1 MRARTSTTIHGPRAG
16 LAAMPAAA
24 AVALLGALLAV
35 MQSGQVRAAEGIRLK
50 DLGRV
55 DGVRENMMVG
65 YGLVTGLAGTGDSSR
80 SAATLQSVVS
90 ALQAFGVNVT
100 ASQLSTRNV
109 AAVMVVGTLPAY
121 ARAGDKLDVNVSS
134 VGDARSLAGG
144 TLLMMPL
151 YGPDK
156 AVYALAQG
164 PLSVGGYK
172 YELNGTSVQRN
183 HPTAATISEGAT
195 VEKNVTARILKD
207 DHRFDILLADPD
219 YTTASRAA
227 EAINA
232 SGLGPVAQA
241 VDAGR
246 IAVDVPVSE
255 RNRLVDYVARVEN
268 TIVQPDQRA
277 RVVVNERTG
286 TVVSGGSVRISAVT
300 VTHGNLRVSIVTDY
314 LVSQPNG
321 VYGRTTSSIATAVV
335 PQSRVDV
342 NEEAVN
348 VVSLPQDTRVAELIE
363 ALNKIKTNTRD
374 VIAVL
379 QSIKA
384 AGALHADLIL
394 Q

>member
-1 MRARTSTTIHGPRAG
+1 MRRLHWLLEMVA
-16 LAAMPAAA
+16 LAAALGVANPGAA
-24 AVALLGALLAV
+24 
-35 MQSGQVRAAEGIRLK
+35 SEGVRLK
-50 DLGRV
+50 DLGRI
-55 DGVRENMMVG
+55 DGVRDNMVVG

-80 SAATLQSVVS
+80 SQATLQSIVN
-90 ALQAFGVNVT
+90 ALQSFGVNVT
-100 ASQLSTRNV
+100 VSQLSTRNV
-109 AAVMVVGTLPAY
+109 AGVMVVATLPAY
-121 ARAGDKLDVNVSS
+121 ARPGDKLDVNVSS
-134 VGDARSLAGG
+134 VGDARSLSGG

-156 AVYALAQG
+156 SVYALAQG
-164 PLSVGGYK
+164 PLAVGGYK

-183 HPTAATISEGAT
+183 HPTAGTISEGAT
-195 VEKNVTARILKD
+195 VEKNVAAKIVKD
-207 DHRFDILLADPD
+207 DSRVDVLLSDPD
-219 YTTASRAA
+219 YTTASRVAD
-227 EAINA
+227 AINA
-232 SGLGPVAQA
+232 NIQIPVAHA

-246 IAVDVPVSE
+246 VAVDIPPDDRARV
-255 RNRLVDYVARVEN
+255 VDFVARVEN

-321 VYGRTTSSIATAVV
+321 GLVNPSSQISTQVV

-342 NEEAVN
+342 NEDSVN
-348 VVSLPQDTRVAELIE
+348 VVSLPPDTRVAELVE

-384 AGALHADLIL
+384 AGALHAELIL

>member
-1 MRARTSTTIHGPRAG
+1 MRAWTTVFIVSICASLVGIA
-16 LAAMPAAA
+16 
-24 AVALLGALLAV
+24 
-35 MQSGQVRAAEGIRLK
+35 RAAEGIRLK

-55 DGVRENMMVG
+55 DGVRDNMVVG
-65 YGLVTGLAGTGDSSR
+65 YGLVTGLAGTGDSAR
-80 SAATLQSVVS
+80 SAATMQSVVS

-156 AVYALAQG
+156 AVAQG

-183 HPTAATISEGAT
+183 HPTAGTISEGAT
-195 VEKNVTARILKD
+195 VEKTVTARILKD

-227 EAINA
+227 GAINA

-246 IAVDVPVSE
+246 IAVDVPPGE
-255 RNRLVDYVARVEN
+255 RDRLVDYVARIEN
-268 TIVQPDQRA
+268 TIVQPDLRA

-314 LVSQPNG
+314 LVSQPGG
-321 VYGRTTSSIATAVV
+321 VYARPTSSIATAVV

-342 NEEAVN
+342 NEEGVN
-348 VVSLPQDTRVAELIE
+348 VVSLPQDTQVAELVE

>member
-1 MRARTSTTIHGPRAG
+1 MPRAG
-16 LAAMPAAA
+16 LSFWP
-24 AVALLGALLAV
+24 VWLALTTALLAAGV
-35 MQSGQVRAAEGIRLK
+35 VGATEAGVRLK
-50 DLGRV
+50 DLGRI
-55 DGVRENMMVG
+55 DGVRDNMVVG
-65 YGLVTGLAGTGDSSR
+65 YGVVTGLAGTGDSSK
-80 SAATLQSVVS
+80 SQATLQAIVN
-90 ALQAFGVNVT
+90 ALQAFGLNVT
-100 ASQLSTRNV
+100 TSQLSTRNV
-109 AAVMVVGTLPAY
+109 AGVMVVATLPAY
-121 ARAGDKLDVNVSS
+121 ARPGDKLDVNVTS

-156 AVYALAQG
+156 ALYALAQG

-172 YELNGTSVQRN
+172 YELNGNSVQRN
-183 HPTAATISEGAT
+183 HPTAGTISEGAT
-195 VEKNVTARILKD
+195 VEKNVAAQIIKD
-207 DHRFDILLADPD
+207 NHQIDVLLGDPD
-219 YTTASRAA
+219 YTTASRVA

-232 SGLGPVAQA
+232 NLRIPAAHA

-246 IAVDVPVSE
+246 IAVEVPPADLD
-255 RNRLVDYVARVEN
+255 RLVDFVARIEN

-286 TVVSGGSVRISAVT
+286 TVVSGADVRISAVT
-300 VTHGNLRVSIVTDY
+300 VTHGNLRVAISTDY

-321 VYGRTTSSIATAVV
+321 VYARPGSAISTQVV
-335 PQSRVDV
+335 PQTRLEV
-342 NEEAVN
+342 NEESVN
-348 VVSLPQDTRVAELIE
+348 VVSLPPDTRVADLVE

-384 AGALHADLIL
+384 AGALHAELIL

>member
-1 MRARTSTTIHGPRAG
+1 
-16 LAAMPAAA
+16 
-24 AVALLGALLAV
+24 
-35 MQSGQVRAAEGIRLK
+35 
-50 DLGRV
+50 
-55 DGVRENMMVG
+55 
-65 YGLVTGLAGTGDSSR
+65 
-80 SAATLQSVVS
+80 
-90 ALQAFGVNVT
+90 
-100 ASQLSTRNV
+100 
-109 AAVMVVGTLPAY
+109 
-121 ARAGDKLDVNVSS
+121 
-134 VGDARSLAGG
+134 
-144 TLLMMPL
+144 LLMMPL

-183 HPTAATISEGAT
+183 HPTAGTISEGAT
-195 VEKNVTARILKD
+195 VEKSVTARILKD
-207 DHRFDILLADPD
+207 DHRFDILLSDPD

-227 EAINA
+227 VAINA
-232 SGLGPVAQA
+232 SGLGLVAQA

-246 IAVDVPVSE
+246 IAVDVPPGE
-255 RNRLVDYVARVEN
+255 RDRLVDYVARIEN
-268 TIVQPDQRA
+268 TIVQPDLRA

-321 VYGRTTSSIATAVV
+321 VYARPTSSIATAVV

-342 NEEAVN
+342 NEDGVN
-348 VVSLPQDTRVAELIE
+348 VVSLPQDTQVAELVE

>member
-1 MRARTSTTIHGPRAG
+1 MRRCLI
-16 LAAMPAAA
+16 
-24 AVALLGALLAV
+24 LLSWMLVGVIPLTGALH
-35 MQSGQVRAAEGIRLK
+35 AAEGVRLK

-65 YGLVTGLAGTGDSSR
+65 YGLVSGLAGTGDSSR
-80 SAATLQSVVS
+80 SAATLQSVVN

-100 ASQLSTRNV
+100 LSQLSTRNV

-172 YELNGTSVQRN
+172 YELNGNSVQRN
-183 HPTAATISEGAT
+183 HPTAGTISEGAT
-195 VEKNVTARILKD
+195 VEKGVAARILKD
-207 DHRFDILLADPD
+207 DHRIDILLADPD

-232 SGLGPVAQA
+232 AVLSPVAQA

-246 IAVDVPVSE
+246 IAIDVPTGE
-255 RNRLVDYVARVEN
+255 RDRLVDYVARIEN
-268 TIVQPDQRA
+268 IIVQPDQRA

-321 VYGRTTSSIATAVV
+321 VYVRPTSSIGTAVV
-335 PQSRVDV
+335 PQTRVDV
-342 NEEAVN
+342 NEEGVN
-348 VVSLPQDTRVAELIE
+348 VVSLPSDTRVAELVE
-363 ALNKIKTNTRD
+363 ALNKIRTNTRD

-384 AGALHADLIL
+384 AGALHAELIL

>member
-1 MRARTSTTIHGPRAG
+1 MRKCRTLLSSVFVG
-16 LAAMPAAA
+16 
-24 AVALLGALLAV
+24 AVLTGTLH
-35 MQSGQVRAAEGIRLK
+35 AAEGVRLK

-65 YGLVTGLAGTGDSSR
+65 YGLVSGLAGTGDSSR
-80 SAATLQSVVS
+80 SAATLQSVVN

-100 ASQLSTRNV
+100 LSQLSTRNV

-172 YELNGTSVQRN
+172 YELNGNSVQRN
-183 HPTAATISEGAT
+183 HPTAGTISEGAT
-195 VEKNVTARILKD
+195 VEKGVAARILTD
-207 DHRFDILLADPD
+207 DHRIDILLADPD

-232 SGLGPVAQA
+232 AVLSPVAQA

-246 IAVDVPVSE
+246 IAIDVPTGE
-255 RNRLVDYVARVEN
+255 RDRLVDYVARIEN

-321 VYGRTTSSIATAVV
+321 VYVRPTSSIGTAVV
-335 PQSRVDV
+335 PQTRVDV
-342 NEEAVN
+342 NEEGVN
-348 VVSLPQDTRVAELIE
+348 VVSLPSDTRVAELVE
-363 ALNKIKTNTRD
+363 ALNKIRTNTRD

-384 AGALHADLIL
+384 AGALHAELIL

>member
-1 MRARTSTTIHGPRAG
+1 MRAWTTVFIVSICASLAG
-16 LAAMPAAA
+16 TA
-24 AVALLGALLAV
+24 
-35 MQSGQVRAAEGIRLK
+35 RAAEGIRLK

-55 DGVRENMMVG
+55 DGVRDNMVVG
-65 YGLVTGLAGTGDSSR
+65 YGLVTGLAGTGDSAR
-80 SAATLQSVVS
+80 SAATMQSVVS

-100 ASQLSTRNV
+100 SSQLSTRNV

-134 VGDARSLAGG
+134 VGDARSLTGG

-183 HPTAATISEGAT
+183 HPTAGTISEGAT
-195 VEKNVTARILKD
+195 VEKSVTARILKD

-227 EAINA
+227 GAINA

-246 IAVDVPVSE
+246 ITVDVPPGE
-255 RNRLVDYVARVEN
+255 RDRLVDFVARIEN

-321 VYGRTTSSIATAVV
+321 VYARPTSSIATAVV
-335 PQSRVDV
+335 PQSRIDV
-342 NEEAVN
+342 NEEGVN
-348 VVSLPQDTRVAELIE
+348 VVSLPQDTQVAELVE

>member
-1 MRARTSTTIHGPRAG
+1 VFVG
-16 LAAMPAAA
+16 
-24 AVALLGALLAV
+24 AVLTGTLH
-35 MQSGQVRAAEGIRLK
+35 AAEGVRLK

-65 YGLVTGLAGTGDSSR
+65 YGLVSGLAGTGDSSR
-80 SAATLQSVVS
+80 SAATLQSVVN

-100 ASQLSTRNV
+100 LSQLSTRNV

-172 YELNGTSVQRN
+172 YELNGNSVQRN
-183 HPTAATISEGAT
+183 HPTAGTISEGAT
-195 VEKNVTARILKD
+195 VEKGVAAGILKD
-207 DHRFDILLADPD
+207 DHRIDILLADPD

-232 SGLGPVAQA
+232 AVLSPVAQA

-246 IAVDVPVSE
+246 IAIDVPTGE
-255 RNRLVDYVARVEN
+255 RDRLVDYVARIEN

-321 VYGRTTSSIATAVV
+321 VYVRPTSSIGTAVV
-335 PQSRVDV
+335 PQTRVDV
-342 NEEAVN
+342 NEEGVN
-348 VVSLPQDTRVAELIE
+348 VVSLPSDTRVAELVE
-363 ALNKIKTNTRD
+363 ALNKIRTNTRD

-384 AGALHADLIL
+384 AGALHAELIL

>member
-1 MRARTSTTIHGPRAG
+1 MRAWTTVFIVSICASLVGIA
-16 LAAMPAAA
+16 
-24 AVALLGALLAV
+24 
-35 MQSGQVRAAEGIRLK
+35 RAAEGIRLK

-55 DGVRENMMVG
+55 DGVRDNMVVG
-65 YGLVTGLAGTGDSSR
+65 YGLVTGLAGTGDSAR
-80 SAATLQSVVS
+80 SAATMQSVVS

-100 ASQLSTRNV
+100 SSQLSTRNV

-183 HPTAATISEGAT
+183 HPTAGTISEGAT
-195 VEKNVTARILKD
+195 VEKSVTARILKD

-227 EAINA
+227 GAINA
-232 SGLGPVAQA
+232 SGLGPVAEA

-246 IAVDVPVSE
+246 ITVDVPPGE
-255 RNRLVDYVARVEN
+255 RNRLVDYVARIEN

-314 LVSQPNG
+314 LVSQPGG
-321 VYGRTTSSIATAVV
+321 VYARPTSSIATAVV

-342 NEEAVN
+342 NEEGVN
-348 VVSLPQDTRVAELIE
+348 VVSLPQETQVAELVE